1 MVKKMTLMGL
11 VLTAVLFSPLQA
23 KAQEGQEV
31 KTEEAKPAEASPE
44 VKTEEAKP
52 AEVSQEV
59 KSEEA
64 KPVEVTPV
72 VKTEEI
78 KEEVKEISSAGALMG
93 SFTIGEAVVDMNQK
107 SAKAGEYS
115 GLDTGMTYFVGE
127 ADLSYNKAS
136 MYLDFRGSNLGL
148 DNRNAY
154 MESGRY
160 GKYNIYLEHDETIHL
175 LSNNA
180 KTPFD
185 GAGSTNLALP
195 AGFVKGSSTSAM
207 TNLAANT
214 RDAYLSLERKA
225 GTAGFSVAL
234 GREITLKG
242 SYKREEKDG
251 TKQLGGTIGYLGAA
265 MLPEPVDYTTD
276 ELRTTLAY
284 NGKTAQAEIAY
295 HLSTFNDNNDSLF
308 WDNPFNSNPT
318 TSRNSLPPDNSY
330 QKISLSGGMNLPYS
344 SRISTVVEYG
354 EMRQD
359 EKLLPYS
366 NNASTV
372 ISTPLP
378 AASAD
383 AKINT
388 THIMFNLASKP
399 ISRLNIDARY
409 RYYKTKNETPM
420 NLFQYVTDDSGGT
433 SQPSASGANAV
444 KNLQYDYVQN
454 QFKMDASYYILRGT
468 IIKAG
473 YDRDI
478 IGRDY
483 REVAKTTEDS
493 YRVRLSSRAV
503 PFAFASA
510 DYSQSQRKIDGAYD
524 ASRVYDSMH
533 TSGYIASLPV
543 SQRFSNN
550 PELKMFDVAGRDRK
564 KYGAKISLFGAQD
577 TSIGVAVNNQVDSYD
592 LTLGLKESNNTSS
605 TLDFSFSPA
614 ESTTVYMFY
623 TKEIISYDI
632 AGRQFTT
639 GTSSVTDP
647 SMNWSADN
655 ENDINTAGIGTTL
668 DFMEKALTI
677 AADYSYSESTGS
689 IKLTSGSST
698 PVAMPNQKTYIQK
711 LKANGKY
718 RINENVTAGIGY
730 EIESYSSDDWS
741 TDGIAPASSAVSNIL
756 TLTGSA
762 GDYFAQ
768 KGTMY
773 LSYNF

>member
-11 VLTAVLFSPLQA
+11 VLAAFLFLPFQA
-23 KAQEGQEV
+23 KAQEGQDVKAEETIPAQVSEDV
-31 KTEEAKPAEASPE
+31 KTEEI
-44 VKTEEAKP
+44 KP

-59 KSEEA
+59 KSEEV

-72 VKTEEI
+72 VKTEET
-78 KEEVKEISSAGALMG
+78 KEEAKEISSAGTLMG
-93 SFTIGEAVVDMNQK
+93 SFTIGEAVVDMGQR

-115 GLDTGMTYFVGE
+115 GLDNDMTYPVGE
-127 ADLSYNKAS
+127 ADLSYNNAS

-148 DNRNAY
+148 ENRNAY
-154 MESGRY
+154 IESGRY
-160 GKYNIYLEHDETIHL
+160 GKYNIYLEHDEAIHL
-175 LSNNA
+175 ISNNA
-180 KTPFD
+180 RTPFD
-185 GAGSTNLALP
+185 GTGSANLTLP

-207 TNLAANT
+207 TNLSANT
-214 RDAYLSLERKA
+214 KYVDLSLERKA

-234 GREITLKG
+234 GRDITFKG

-251 TKQLGGTIGYLGAA
+251 TKQLGGTIGFLGAA
-265 MLPEPVDYTTD
+265 ILPEPVDYTTD

-284 NGKTAQAEIAY
+284 NGKAAQAEIAY
-295 HLSTFNDNNDSLF
+295 HLSTFTDNNDSLS
-308 WDNPFNSNPT
+308 WDNPFNNNPT
-318 TSRNSLPPDNSY
+318 TGKNSLPPDNRY
-330 QKISLSGGMNLPYS
+330 QKISLSGGANLPYS
-344 SRISTVVEYG
+344 SRISAVAEYG
-354 EMRQD
+354 EMKQD
-359 EKLLPYS
+359 EALLPYS

-372 ISTPLP
+372 ISAPLP
-378 AASAD
+378 VASAD
-383 AKINT
+383 AKIST
-388 THIMFNLASKP
+388 THLMLNLASKP
-399 ISRLNIDARY
+399 ISRLSLDAKY

-420 NLFQYVTDDSGGT
+420 NLFQYVTVDGS
-433 SQPSASGANAV
+433 SQPSTSGANAV
-444 KNLQYDYVQN
+444 YNLPYDYVQN
-454 QFKMDASYYILRGT
+454 QFKMDASYYIFRGT
-468 IIKAG
+468 ALKAG

-493 YRVRLSSRAV
+493 YKVRLSSRAI
-503 PFAFASA
+503 PSAFVSA
-510 DYSQSQRKIDGAYD
+510 DYSQSQRRIDGAYD

-533 TSGYIASLPV
+533 TSGYIASPD
-543 SQRFSNN
+543 SQGFSNN
-550 PELKMFDVAGRDRK
+550 PELKMFDVAERDRQ

-577 TSIGVAVNNQVDSYD
+577 TSIGVAVNSQVDNYD
-592 LTLGLKESNNTSS
+592 TTLGLKDSSNTSY
-605 TLDFSFSPA
+605 TLDFSMSPA
-614 ESTTVYMFY
+614 EAVTVYTFY
-623 TKEIISYDI
+623 TKEKISYDI

-639 GTSSVTDP
+639 GTSS
-647 SMNWSADN
+647 WSADN
-655 ENDINTAGIGTTL
+655 ENDINTAGIGTTV

-689 IKLTSGSST
+689 IKLTSGSSI
-698 PVAMPNQKTYIQK
+698 PVAMPNQKTYLQR

-718 RINENVTAGIGY
+718 RINENMTAGIGY